1 MNYEIQGKPYPVAI
15 MNLEAGESVVCQR
28 GAMTWMS
35 SNMEMQ
41 TKGGGIGKML
51 GRALSGDS
59 MFQNTYT
66 AKGGPGMIAFAST
79 VPGEIMEIEMAPG
92 RDIVAQKSA
101 FLASS
106 PSVSFEMFFQKKLG
120 AGFFG
125 GEGFIMQRFS
135 GTGTL
140 LLEIDG
146 SLISYELQAGQS
158 MLVDT
163 GNLAAMDA
171 TCSIDIQTVKGIGNM
186 LLGGEGLFNTKV
198 TGPGRVW
205 MQTMP
210 LSNLAGAIARFIPSK
225 D

>member
-1 MNYEIQGKPYPVAI
+1 MDYEIQGKPYPVAI

>member
-1 MNYEIQGKPYPVAI
+1 
-15 MNLEAGESVVCQR
+15 
-28 GAMTWMS
+28 
-35 SNMEMQ
+35 
-41 TKGGGIGKML
+41 
-51 GRALSGDS
+51 
-59 MFQNTYT
+59 
-66 AKGGPGMIAFAST
+66 
-79 VPGEIMEIEMAPG
+79 
-92 RDIVAQKSA
+92 
-101 FLASS
+101 
-106 PSVSFEMFFQKKLG
+106 
-120 AGFFG
+120 
-125 GEGFIMQRFS
+125 
-135 GTGTL
+135 
-140 LLEIDG
+140 
-146 SLISYELQAGQS
+146 

>member
-15 MNLEAGESVVCQR
+15 MNLAAGESVVCQR

-66 AKGGPGMIAFAST
+66 AQGGPGMIAFAST

-186 LLGGEGLFNTKV
+186 FLGGEGLFNTKV

>member
-66 AKGGPGMIAFAST
+66 AQGGPGMIAFAST

-198 TGPGRVW
+198 TGPGRIW

>member
-120 AGFFG
+120 AGFVG